1 MTPTMSIYAALLVA
15 TIIIPHT
22 QSLIEFDF
30 QAKEQ
35 ICPKV
40 GTISMPCS
48 RDYNPVN
55 CGNDKCIYDNECL
68 AQSAS
73 SAFNESVCCPVMK
86 HTRCPMIY
94 TPVVCSKAK
103 ESGGAQCKYQN
114 HCMAPSSW
122 MCIAVDKTLGTEHD
136 KGEYLSMD
144 DNILTSCSGKKGKG
158 LLCGLK
164 KHVVDNM
171 CTAKLMGWKKKNCSD
186 LNGCHLARKN
196 KCRNEVLK
204 VPVICGELRT
214 CQYSSQCLASSAGY
228 NAETECEI
236 HN

>member
-73 SAFNESVCCPVMK
+73 SAFIES
-86 HTRCPMIY
+86 
-94 TPVVCSKAK
+94 
-103 ESGGAQCKYQN
+103 N

-171 CTAKLMGWKKKNCSD
+171 CTAKLIGWKKKNCSD